1 MKPPISHVY
10 GRSEH
15 ERLGN
20 DNVGRGV
27 DSAMTM
33 LVFLGFGRLL
43 DRWLDTR
50 PILMVTMV
58 VLGGVGSF
66 VRIVSGYSGR
76 MDRLQADRTS
86 EPSRLANVDS
96 DAGAA

>member
-1 MKPPISHVY
+1 MMKPPIPNA
-10 GRSEH
+10 H

-33 LVFLGFGRLL
+33 LVFLGLGWML

-50 PILMVTMV
+50 PIFMVTMV

-66 VRIVSGYSGR
+66 VRIAAGYTGR
-76 MDRLQADRTS
+76 MERLQADRLQAMGRSAST
-86 EPSRLANVDS
+86 
-96 DAGAA
+96 DAESA